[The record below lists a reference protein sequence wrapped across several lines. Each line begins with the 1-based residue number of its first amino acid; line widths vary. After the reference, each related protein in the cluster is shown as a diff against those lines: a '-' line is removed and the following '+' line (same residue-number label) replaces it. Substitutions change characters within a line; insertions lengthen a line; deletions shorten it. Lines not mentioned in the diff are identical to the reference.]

1 MKILQISTSDLQGG
15 AARACYRLVKGL
27 RNMGEMCDLLVMQKT
42 TDYDFIHSI
51 NITHDVFTQ
60 NLPFSRYIQENYIDK
75 QRTELSNTLFSSSY
89 SGFDV
94 TGLDFVR
101 TTDVINLHW
110 VVNFQSPRTI
120 SHLASLGKPVVW
132 TLHDQWPFTGGCHY
146 SAGCTKYRSNCSR
159 CPQLLDDAAGLISSL
174 LQDKI
179 HYFED
184 AQITIVSPSQWLA
197 DCARKSTIFRRHR
210 VETIPN
216 SLETDVFSPLE
227 KNAARIRLG
236 LHEDGLILLFG
247 SENGSEK
254 RKGFKE
260 LLSAIQICMEY
271 EDFASMVRDR
281 KISVMCFGHP
291 AKELESSGLHMIP
304 LGFLETDENIRGAY
318 CAADIFI
325 LPSLEDNLPNT
336 MLESMSCGIPVIA
349 FNIGGMPDVIINEHT
364 GLIVPSGDTR
374 ALGNAIVSLTLDGQ
388 KREFM
393 SRNCRTTA
401 VEKYAL
407 ETQARRYLQLYDDLL
422 QSPFVDKQYSTS
434 QYERP
439 VEHDVAVLET
449 TSGPYINKIYNKV
462 LLKSFILS
470 VKRRKFDGTGRN
482 GFMYRF
488 VRSLKTLLEAMLETR
503 GRKHSKFVTF
513 LLLSMLKTIH
523 VLKDIKSILKRSRI
537 HG

>member
-1 MKILQISTSDLQGG
+1 M
-15 AARACYRLVKGL
+15 
-27 RNMGEMCDLLVMQKT
+27 
-42 TDYDFIHSI
+42 
-51 NITHDVFTQ
+51 
-60 NLPFSRYIQENYIDK
+60 
-75 QRTELSNTLFSSSY
+75 SNTLFSFASMGY
-89 SGFDV
+89 DVSGLSLVQEADI
-94 TGLDFVR
+94 
-101 TTDVINLHW
+101 INLHW
-110 VVNFQSPRTI
+110 IIGFQSPHTI
-120 SHLASLGKPVVW
+120 AYLASLGKPVVW

-216 SLETDVFSPLE
+216 SLETDVFRPLD
-227 KNAARIRLG
+227 KNAARIKMG

-271 EDFASMVRDR
+271 EDFASMARDR

-304 LGFLETDENIRGAY
+304 LGFLETDENIRSAY

-336 MLESMSCGIPVIA
+336 MLESMSCGIPVVA

-374 ALGNAIVSLTLDGQ
+374 ALGNAIVSLTLDRQ

-393 SRNCRTTA
+393 SRNCRTIA
-401 VEKYAL
+401 VEKYTL
-407 ETQARRYLQLYDDLL
+407 ETQARRYLQLYDDLR
-422 QSPFVDKQYSTS
+422 QSPFVDKQYSTR

-449 TSGPYINKIYNKV
+449 TPGPYINKIYNKV
-462 LLKSFILS
+462 LFKSFVLS
-470 VKRRKFDGTGRN
+470 LKKQEFIGTGRISVVHRI
-482 GFMYRF
+482 M
-488 VRSLKTLLEAMLETR
+488 RSFKALLEAMMSTR
-503 GRKHSKFVTF
+503 GQKSSTIVT
-513 LLLSMLKTIH
+513 LLLRLILKSIY
-523 VLKDIKSILKRSRI
+523 VLKNIKSILKRSHI